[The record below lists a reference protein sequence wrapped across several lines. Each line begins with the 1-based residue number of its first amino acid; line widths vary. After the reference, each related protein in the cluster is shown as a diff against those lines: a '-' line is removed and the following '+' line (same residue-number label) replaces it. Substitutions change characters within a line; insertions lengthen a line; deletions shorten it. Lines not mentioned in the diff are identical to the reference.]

1 MANQNIMGIKQH
13 QTHQSES
20 IKANIECKDADYLQK
35 SDEFIKNDQFPL
47 ALWKDY
53 LSQIASA
60 EDIAVT
66 WRVFTSLAS
75 HAVMQAY
82 VRSIEVTDLLLP
94 RNHHN
99 FHHSV
104 SEVKRRHRLK
114 SDGKQYSEDD
124 SLSRQQANTI
134 SKRLENVSWRVWFEK
149 SKKLA
154 PSSRLNSDCVKKFNE
169 KDQQS
174 GKKCISSSAPSV
186 ANRAQITP
194 PRKMFRSGS
203 EPNLAGSNDQLKSQR
218 LRVAEWFMDYVST
231 FESGREIPSGS
242 VVSDQ
247 NYFANVH
254 GIVNHHETSPT
265 FVMHPTIKCYEG
277 VVDHDHGH
285 VSGSE
290 CCEKEYAPSLTR
302 TVSLP
307 RQSENIQLDLN
318 HDADLDYACYDD
330 NDDTESFVSSDGDDD
345 DGYTD
350 ESNDRL
356 QDLILD
362 NQWPQ
367 TCYIPK
373 KSALSSLLHSVG
385 REPLSLTCGQA
396 IKSNESRGVDHK
408 IQTTQSLS
416 GSSITSNPCSLLLS
430 RYRASSITKS
440 SKSSLASPMV
450 NHVAVQC
457 NSSPSCPQ
465 NDNKEFCLQSRLTDY
480 HCSDQD
486 DAKPADFHQQTGSGN
501 DGNHHTISGVYEELL
516 LW

>member
-1 MANQNIMGIKQH
+1 MANSYIMGVKQH

-20 IKANIECKDADYLQK
+20 IKANIECEDADYLQK

-47 ALWKDY
+47 ALWKNY

-99 FHHSV
+99 YHHSV

-114 SDGKQYSEDD
+114 SDSKQYSQDD

-154 PSSRLNSDCVKKFNE
+154 SSSRLNSDSGKMFEE
-169 KDQQS
+169 KDQQG

-186 ANRAQITP
+186 ANRAQVTL
-194 PRKMFRSGS
+194 PRKMLRSGS

-218 LRVAEWFMDYVST
+218 LRVAEWFMNYVST
-231 FESGREIPSGS
+231 IESGREIPSGS

-247 NYFANVH
+247 NYFGNVH
-254 GIVNHHETSPT
+254 GIVSHHETSPNI
-265 FVMHPTIKCYEG
+265 VMHPTIKCDEG
-277 VVDHDHGH
+277 LVDHDHGH

-307 RQSENIQLDLN
+307 RQTDNIQLEPN
-318 HDADLDYACYDD
+318 HDADLDYACYDYK
-330 NDDTESFVSSDGDDD
+330 DDTESFVSSDCD

-350 ESNDRL
+350 EANDRL
-356 QDLILD
+356 QEIILD

-367 TCYIPK
+367 TCSIPK
-373 KSALSSLLHSVG
+373 KSALSSLLHSIG
-385 REPLSLTCGQA
+385 REPLSVTCGQP
-396 IKSNESRGVDHK
+396 IKSNESLGIHHK
-408 IQTTQSLS
+408 VQTTKSLS
-416 GSSITSNPCSLLLS
+416 GSSVNSNPCPLLLS
-430 RYRASSITKS
+430 RYRATSITKS
-440 SKSSLASPMV
+440 SKSSLASPVV

-465 NDNKEFCLQSRLTDY
+465 NDHKEFCLQSRLTDY
-480 HCSDQD
+480 YCNGQD
-486 DAKPADFHQQTGSGN
+486 DAQPADFNQQTESGN